1 MATAKIQLQLV
12 DVLGRPLDDPD
23 ILVEFFSNESSKH
36 FRLNVSPNGAA
47 NVNFNLVDPGN
58 GMYRVL
64 LMPTNYRTIQF
75 FLRIMENEI
84 TTRKPVIF
92 PVDPAKVV
100 NITAPAIDAL
110 PRPLQDLLGKA
121 TVDGF
126 TDAAGAPL
134 QGAAL
139 YNALPPLP
147 KAALLN
153 LYTKSAA
160 VQLGDGQSAFD
171 KLGTMVRLKQDR
183 LFAKTSAALLEETQ
197 QDTFFHQVPETLHES
212 VAPYRLVISYK
223 TRDAQGNLQ
232 LTFSR
237 NGDSGDDYL
246 VDMDIDQAQGIGH
259 IFEVLQNAVTSG
271 LTNPYDVREILV
283 ADQKLQPLYG
293 FKFAARGAS
302 AAAVSAG

>member
-12 DVLGRPLDDPD
+12 DVQGRPLDDPD
-23 ILVEFFSNESSKH
+23 IQVEFFSNESSKH
-36 FRLNVSPNGAA
+36 FRFNVSPNGAV
-47 NVNFNLVDPGN
+47 NVNISLVDPGN

-75 FLRIMENEI
+75 FLRIMEDGT
-84 TTRKPVIF
+84 TTRKPVVF

-100 NITAPAIDAL
+100 SITAPAIGAL
-110 PRPLQDLLGKA
+110 PQPLQDLLGSA

-139 YNALPPLP
+139 YNALPALL

-160 VQLGDGQSAFD
+160 TRLGDGQSVFD
-171 KLGTMVRLKQDR
+171 KLGTMIRLKQDR

-197 QDTFFHQVPETLHES
+197 QDTFFHEVPETLHES
-212 VAPYRLVISYK
+212 IAPYRLVISYK

-237 NGDSGDDYL
+237 NGETGDDYL
-246 VDMDIDQAQGIGH
+246 VDMDIDQAQGIRH
-259 IFEVLQNAVTSG
+259 IF
-271 LTNPYDVREILV
+271 
-283 ADQKLQPLYG
+283 
-293 FKFAARGAS
+293 
-302 AAAVSAG
+302 

>member
-12 DVLGRPLDDPD
+12 DVQGRPLDDPD
-23 ILVEFFSNESSKH
+23 ILVEFFSNENSKH
-36 FRLNVSPNGAA
+36 FRFNISPNGVA
-47 NVNFNLVDPGN
+47 NVNVNLVDPGN

-75 FLRIMENEI
+75 FLRIMEDEI

-92 PVDPAKVV
+92 PVDPVKVV
-100 NITAPAIDAL
+100 DITAPAIGAL

-121 TVDGF
+121 TADGF
-126 TDAAGAPL
+126 TDAAGASL

-139 YNALPPLP
+139 YNALPPLL

-160 VQLGDGQSAFD
+160 TKLGDGQSAFD
-171 KLGTMVRLKQDR
+171 KLGTMIRLKQDR
-183 LFAKTSAALLEETQ
+183 LFAKTGAALLEETQ

-212 VAPYRLVISYK
+212 VAPYQLLISYK

-237 NGDSGDDYL
+237 NGVTGDDYL

-259 IFEVLQNAVTSG
+259 IFEVLQNAVTSS
-271 LTNPYDVREILV
+271 LTNPYDVREILM

>member
-12 DVLGRPLDDPD
+12 DVQGRPLDDPD
-23 ILVEFFSNESSKH
+23 ILVEFFSNENSKH
-36 FRLNVSPNGAA
+36 FRFNVSPNGVA
-47 NVNFNLVDPGN
+47 NVNVNLVDPGN

-64 LMPTNYRTIQF
+64 LMPTNYRTVQF
-75 FLRIMENEI
+75 FLRIMEDEI

-92 PVDPAKVV
+92 PVDPVKVV
-100 NITAPAIDAL
+100 DITAPAIGAL
-110 PRPLQDLLGKA
+110 PRPLQDLLGNA

-139 YNALPPLP
+139 YNGLPPLL

-160 VQLGDGQSAFD
+160 TQLGDGQSAFD
-171 KLGTMVRLKQDR
+171 KLGTMIRLKQDR
-183 LFAKTSAALLEETQ
+183 LFAKTGAALLEETQ

-212 VAPYRLVISYK
+212 VAPYQLLISYK

-237 NGDSGDDYL
+237 NGVTGDDYL
-246 VDMDIDQAQGIGH
+246 VDMDIDQAQGIEH
-259 IFEVLQNAVTSG
+259 IFEVLQNAVTSS
-271 LTNPYDVREILV
+271 LTNPYDVREILM